1 MSPATASTVIN
12 AFPGLR
18 PFREDEV
25 HLFFGRERQ
34 TDRMLDRLRPSRFLA
49 IVGTSGSGKSSMVNC
64 GLRPALYRGLM
75 AETGTAWRF
84 AQSRPANKP
93 IWALAQALAVPGVL
107 FSPKAG
113 DDPDELMLDQIIDA
127 TLRISALGLVDI
139 YQQAYPAGN
148 VNLLVVIDQFEELFR
163 YRKLTGGNEA
173 DRYGLSEESIAF
185 VKLLLEA
192 SAQREYPIYVAI
204 TMRSDFLGDCA
215 QIDGLPEAIN
225 EGQYLVPRMSRAER
239 RTAIEGP
246 VAVGGKRISPVLLTR
261 LVNDVGDNPDQLS
274 ILQHALN
281 RTAARAARDVE
292 AAGELSPG
300 HYEDIGSMAHAL
312 DRHADKAWDELT
324 TPRQREICEKVFRAL
339 TDTSTDPRGIRRPAR
354 LSSLCALA
362 DATQDEV
369 IQVLAPFR
377 KASRSFLLPPL
388 PLPPAR
394 DDLSPDTVVDI
405 SHESLMRVWEKLKGW
420 AEKES
425 RAARL
430 YRRVSET
437 ALLYKEGKAGLIRD
451 RELETLLTLWK
462 RERPNAAWAA
472 QYAGDWESVE
482 LFVEVSKKAHYREL
496 AEAELEKRWRNVW
509 RPLAIGA
516 AVAVGIYPLFASVKQ
531 VLAELY
537 GAQKGHDVSQAG
549 LASIPW
555 SVVFWPVIKLSFFFT
570 VLVTGMIG
578 VLWASRIVFRKVAF
592 DGILDQVA
600 TRAEAIEADETVTE
614 AADALSEA
622 PHVYAVWWRRLLSWI
637 VDFIVFIVM
646 EVMLAFAMEIVVVVL
661 KSVVPSIPDSG
672 ALLEIS
678 VLPLLV
684 DWLYEALMTSSR
696 WQATLGMR
704 LLGIVVTDMGGKRVS
719 FARAS
724 AWHFARILCWL
735 TFLIGFAVQLF
746 TPKKQGLQDLIA
758 RVLVVPRTRQEAVGS
773 A

>member
-1 MSPATASTVIN
+1 MSPATASTVTN

-34 TDRMLDRLRPSRFLA
+34 TDRMLDKLRPSRFLA
-49 IVGTSGSGKSSMVNC
+49 IVGTSGSGKSSLVNC

-84 AQSRPANKP
+84 AQCRPANKP
-93 IWALAQALAVPGVL
+93 IWALAQALAVPGIL
-107 FSPKAG
+107 FRPQPG
-113 DDPDELMLDQIIDA
+113 DDLDELRLDQIIDA

-139 YQQAYPAGN
+139 YQQACPAGD

-163 YRKLTGGNEA
+163 YRKLTGGNEP

-215 QIDGLPEAIN
+215 QIEGLPEAIN

-281 RTAARAARDVE
+281 RTAARAARDTG
-292 AAGELSPG
+292 AAGELLPG

-324 TPRQREICEKVFRAL
+324 TPRQREICEKIFRAL

-362 DATQDEV
+362 DASQDEV

-388 PLPPAR
+388 PQPPAV
-394 DDLSPDTVVDI
+394 DDLTADTVVDI

-420 AEKES
+420 AEKEA

-430 YRRVSET
+430 YRRTSET

-451 RELETLLTLWK
+451 RELETLLSLWK
-462 RERPNAAWAA
+462 REQPNAAWAA
-472 QYAGDWESVE
+472 QYEGDWQSVE
-482 LFVEVSKKAHYREL
+482 LFVEVSKKAHYLGL
-496 AEAELEKRWRNVW
+496 AEAELERRWRSLW
-509 RPLAIGA
+509 RPLAIGVVA
-516 AVAVGIYPLFASVKQ
+516 AISLYFIYAVLGRIEADLSKARDIQGAVPSWTLFVAFL
-531 VLAELY
+531 
-537 GAQKGHDVSQAG
+537 
-549 LASIPW
+549 
-555 SVVFWPVIKLSFFFT
+555 KLSSCFT
-570 VLVTGMIG
+570 ALVAGWTGVM
-578 VLWASRIVFRKVAF
+578 WASRLVFRKVAL
-592 DGILDQVA
+592 DGILDYVSA
-600 TRAEAIEADETVTE
+600 CAEAKAAGAAET
-614 AADALSEA
+614 SEA
-622 PHVYAVWWRRLLSWI
+622 VPEVPRVYAVWWRRLLSWV
-637 VDFIVFIVM
+637 VDFVVFIVLC
-646 EVMLAFAMEIVVVVL
+646 VAVIYGFVLWASAMRSDV
-661 KSVVPSIPDSG
+661 S
-672 ALLEIS
+672 
-678 VLPLLV
+678 LPLVFGLPFV
-684 DWLYEALMTSSR
+684 ADWLYEALMTSSR
-696 WQATLGMR
+696 RQATLGM
-704 LLGIVVTDMGGKRVS
+704 LLSGIAATDMGGKRMHFV
-719 FARAS
+719 RAS
-724 AWHFARILCWL
+724 VWHFAKALCWL
-735 TFLIGFAVQLF
+735 TFFIGFAVQFF
-746 TPKKQGLQDLIA
+746 TPKKQGLHDLIA
-758 RVLVVPRTRQEAVGS
+758 RVVLVPRSRIS
-773 A
+773 

>member
-1 MSPATASTVIN
+1 VSPATASTVTN

-34 TDRMLDRLRPSRFLA
+34 TDRMLDKLRPSRFLA
-49 IVGTSGSGKSSMVNC
+49 IVGTSGSGKSSLVNC

-84 AQSRPANKP
+84 AQCRPANKP

-107 FSPKAG
+107 FGAKPGEDA
-113 DDPDELMLDQIIDA
+113 DELRLDQIIDA

-139 YQQAYPAGN
+139 YQQAWPSGD

-163 YRKLTGGNEA
+163 YRKLTGSNEP

-192 SAQREYPIYVAI
+192 TAQREYPIYVAI

-215 QIDGLPEAIN
+215 QIEGLPEAIN
-225 EGQYLVPRMSRAER
+225 EGQYLVPRMTRAER

-292 AAGELSPG
+292 AAGELLPG
-300 HYEDIGSMAHAL
+300 HYDDIGSMAHAL

-339 TDTSTDPRGIRRPAR
+339 TDTSTDPRGVRRPAR

-388 PLPPAR
+388 PQPLAT
-394 DDLSPDTVVDI
+394 DDLSADTVVDI
-405 SHESLMRVWEKLKGW
+405 SHESLMRVWERLKGW
-420 AEKES
+420 AEKEA

-430 YRRVSET
+430 YRRTSET

-451 RELETLLTLWK
+451 RELETLLSLWK
-462 RERPNAAWAA
+462 REQPNAAWAA
-472 QYAGDWESVE
+472 QYEGDWQSVE
-482 LFVEVSKKAHYREL
+482 LFVEVSKKAHYLGL
-496 AEAELEKRWRNVW
+496 AEAELERRWRSLW
-509 RPLAIGA
+509 RPLAIGVVA
-516 AVAVGIYPLFASVKQ
+516 AISFYTIFATLRPILRDLAPQRTHDEGTVVPWT
-531 VLAELY
+531 VL
-537 GAQKGHDVSQAG
+537 
-549 LASIPW
+549 
-555 SVVFWPVIKLSFFFT
+555 FWPFLKLSFSFT
-570 VLVTGMIG
+570 AVAAGSIG
-578 VLWASRIVFRKVAF
+578 VLWVSRFIFRKFAF
-592 DGILDQVA
+592 DGILDYVSA
-600 TRAEAIEADETVTE
+600 CAEERAAGTA
-614 AADALSEA
+614 AADTGEA
-622 PHVYAVWWRRLLSWI
+622 VSAAPRVYAAWWRRLLSWVI
-637 VDFIVFIVM
+637 DFVVFIVM
-646 EVMLAFAMEIVVVVL
+646 TVAAISAVL
-661 KSVVPSIPDSG
+661 
-672 ALLEIS
+672 LLES
-678 VLPLLV
+678 VLPSSVSVLGIFGLPFV
-684 DWLYEALMTSSR
+684 ADWLYEAFTMSSR
-696 WQATLGMR
+696 RQATLGMM
-704 LLGIVVTDMGGKRVS
+704 LLGIVGTDMAGKRVS

-724 AWHFARILCWL
+724 AWHFAKVLCWL
-735 TFLIGFAVQLF
+735 TFFIGFAVQFF
-746 TPKKQGLQDLIA
+746 TPKRQGLHDLIA
-758 RVLVVPRTRQEAVGS
+758 RVVVVPRTEIL
-773 A
+773 